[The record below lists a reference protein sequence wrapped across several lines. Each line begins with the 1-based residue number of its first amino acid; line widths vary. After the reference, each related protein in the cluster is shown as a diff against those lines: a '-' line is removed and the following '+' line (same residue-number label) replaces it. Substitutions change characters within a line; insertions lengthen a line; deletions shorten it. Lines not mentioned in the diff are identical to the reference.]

1 MEIIN
6 KQSLIQQVQGTGN
19 KLRRYLNCSEL
30 NHILETSMTRESSD
44 LETIAKNLALGDP
57 QKVTTKDLLLYSQI
71 LEALRYASEEIKTVS
86 KKTIED
92 WASKIKIA
100 SQNLGSVDYM
110 LSLNKEEKKKEEKS
124 KMEGIEE
131 NNRKED
137 NYLNALSKKRRQT
150 EDTMIVDTVVNQG
163 LEQTESLDTKR
174 YQVISQQSGPI

>member
-6 KQSLIQQVQGTGN
+6 KQSLIQQVQGMGN

-30 NHILETSMTRESSD
+30 NHILETSMTREPSD

-110 LSLNKEEKKKEEKS
+110 LSLNKEEKKKEKS

-131 NNRKED
+131 NNRKEE
-137 NYLNALSKKRRQT
+137 NYLSAFLKKR
-150 EDTMIVDTVVNQG
+150 
-163 LEQTESLDTKR
+163 
-174 YQVISQQSGPI
+174 

>member
-1 MEIIN
+1 
-6 KQSLIQQVQGTGN
+6 
-19 KLRRYLNCSEL
+19 
-30 NHILETSMTRESSD
+30 MTREPSD

-110 LSLNKEEKKKEEKS
+110 LSLNKGEKKKEKS

-131 NNRKED
+131 NNRKEE
-137 NYLNALSKKRRQT
+137 NYLSAFLKKR
-150 EDTMIVDTVVNQG
+150 
-163 LEQTESLDTKR
+163 
-174 YQVISQQSGPI
+174 

>member
-30 NHILETSMTRESSD
+30 NHILETSMTREPSD

-92 WASKIKIA
+92 WASKIRIA

-110 LSLNKEEKKKEEKS
+110 LSLNKGEKKKEKS
-124 KMEGIEE
+124 KMERIEE
-131 NNRKED
+131 NNRKEE
-137 NYLNALSKKRRQT
+137 NYLSALSKKR
-150 EDTMIVDTVVNQG
+150 
-163 LEQTESLDTKR
+163 
-174 YQVISQQSGPI
+174 